1 MACSQIQKTLMDIF
15 FPPKPRSR
23 SSAFKPVTPKSF
35 SSMQNLYPSKSEELM
50 NGKHSLYSKMTS
62 KSLSTS
68 SSSSSPS
75 RVGTSANK
83 GVLAVPHEEETA
95 SDSGHNSMS
104 SLPPYRPPF
113 RPQLGQISA
122 SMGHI
127 EHIGSLE
134 RTSAGT
140 VGIGALSMAPE
151 SYELSQ
157 SLEDVVKDLEE
168 RLQEKE
174 HELWQ
179 MRRNL
184 DESEDAIAQVSTKVQ
199 GGDYCT
205 RSPSQNTVS
214 PSEISSTE
222 MTS

>member
-1 MACSQIQKTLMDIF
+1 MFSNTEDTNGHFF

-199 GGDYCT
+199 GG
-205 RSPSQNTVS
+205 
-214 PSEISSTE
+214 
-222 MTS
+222 

>member
-1 MACSQIQKTLMDIF
+1 
-15 FPPKPRSR
+15 
-23 SSAFKPVTPKSF
+23 
-35 SSMQNLYPSKSEELM
+35 MQNLHPSKSEELM
-50 NGKHSLYSKMTS
+50 NSKHSFYSKTAS

-75 RVGTSANK
+75 QVGTSANK
-83 GVLAVPHEEETA
+83 GVLAVPHEEETT

-113 RPQLGQISA
+113 RPHLGQISA

-134 RTSAGT
+134 QTSAGNS
-140 VGIGALSMAPE
+140 ALSMAPD
-151 SYELSQ
+151 SYELSH

-184 DESEDAIAQVSTKVQ
+184 DESEDAIAQVRGLLHMKAEHVRVEAAA
-199 GGDYCT
+199 Y
-205 RSPSQNTVS
+205 
-214 PSEISSTE
+214 
-222 MTS
+222 

>member
-1 MACSQIQKTLMDIF
+1 
-15 FPPKPRSR
+15 
-23 SSAFKPVTPKSF
+23 
-35 SSMQNLYPSKSEELM
+35 M
-50 NGKHSLYSKMTS
+50 NDKHLFYSKTTS

-95 SDSGHNSMS
+95 SDSGHNSVS
-104 SLPPYRPPF
+104 SLPSYRPPF
-113 RPQLGQISA
+113 RPHLGQISA

-134 RTSAGT
+134 RTSTGM
-140 VGIGALSMAPE
+140 VGVCALSTAPE
-151 SYELSQ
+151 SYELSH

-184 DESEDAIAQVSTKVQ
+184 DESEDAIAQVSVHKQEVIIIITGLILNYNRVLQAHTGLSKIVTALLVLAQ
-199 GGDYCT
+199 
-205 RSPSQNTVS
+205 
-214 PSEISSTE
+214 I
-222 MTS
+222 

>member
-1 MACSQIQKTLMDIF
+1 
-15 FPPKPRSR
+15 
-23 SSAFKPVTPKSF
+23 
-35 SSMQNLYPSKSEELM
+35 MQNLYPSKSEDLM
-50 NGKHSLYSKMTS
+50 NGKHSFHSKTTS

-68 SSSSSPS
+68 SSSSSPL
-75 RVGTSANK
+75 RAGTSANK

-113 RPQLGQISA
+113 RPHLGQISA

-134 RTSAGT
+134 RTSAGI
-140 VGIGALSMAPE
+140 VGITALSMTPE
-151 SYELSQ
+151 SYELSH

-184 DESEDAIAQVSTKVQ
+184 DESEDAIAQVSTRITQQLLGKFL
-199 GGDYCT
+199 
-205 RSPSQNTVS
+205 
-214 PSEISSTE
+214 
-222 MTS
+222 

>member
-1 MACSQIQKTLMDIF
+1 
-15 FPPKPRSR
+15 
-23 SSAFKPVTPKSF
+23 
-35 SSMQNLYPSKSEELM
+35 M
-50 NGKHSLYSKMTS
+50 NGKHSFYSKTTS

-104 SLPPYRPPF
+104 SLPSYRPPF
-113 RPQLGQISA
+113 HPHLGQISA

-134 RTSAGT
+134 RTTAGMMG
-140 VGIGALSMAPE
+140 VRALSTAPE
-151 SYELSQ
+151 SYELSH

-174 HELWQ
+174 HELWH

-184 DESEDAIAQVSTKVQ
+184 DESEDAIAQVSPHRQEVIIIITTPADQAK
-199 GGDYCT
+199 
-205 RSPSQNTVS
+205 
-214 PSEISSTE
+214 
-222 MTS
+222 TSLTA